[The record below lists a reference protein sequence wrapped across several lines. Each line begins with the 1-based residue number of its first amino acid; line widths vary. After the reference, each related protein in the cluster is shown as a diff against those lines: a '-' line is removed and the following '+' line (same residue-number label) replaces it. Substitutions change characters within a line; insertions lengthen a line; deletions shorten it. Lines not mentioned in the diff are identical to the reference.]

1 MNGPINRCLFQI
13 YDEKKHE
20 KKEKKTRWAKNES
33 KTKKKRSRKK
43 AEKENGREND
53 SYKTRW
59 KKTKQKTR
67 WKARWKKEKV
77 DQDKA
82 RFIRGFYCDLS
93 CYCPTRPKTK
103 LPSQHYENSGP
114 YKRVF
119 ADIKISTISES
130 IARLITLI
138 HELKNSILPCVNP

>member
-43 AEKENGREND
+43 AEKENG